1 MRLSARVDYA
11 LRAAIELAEAGAQ
24 ERVPVTA
31 EQLATAQQIPPK
43 FLENILVQLRRAGL
57 VRSQRGPVG
66 GHWLARSASEITLAD
81 VIRAVEGPLANIRG
95 ELPEHVDYQGP
106 AKSLQQVWIALR
118 AAERA
123 ILETVT
129 LDAVARGTLPL
140 RVRELIDDPE
150 AWAARA

>member
-11 LRAAIELAEAGAQ
+11 LRAAIELADAGAQ

-31 EQLATAQQIPPK
+31 EQLATAQQIPSK

-66 GHWLARSASEITLAD
+66 GHWLARPPAEVSLAD
-81 VIRAVEGPLANIRG
+81 VIRAVEGPRANIRG
-95 ELPEHVDYQGP
+95 ELPENVDYQGP
-106 AKSLQQVWIALR
+106 ARSLQQVWIALR
-118 AAERA
+118 AAERG
-123 ILETVT
+123 ILEAVT
-129 LDAVARGTLPL
+129 LADVAGGKLPP
-140 RVRELIDDPE
+140 RIQELIEDPE

>member
-11 LRAAIELAEAGAQ
+11 LRAAIELADAGAH

-31 EQLATAQQIPPK
+31 EQLATAQQIPSK

-66 GHWLARSASEITLAD
+66 GHWLARPPAEVSLAD

-95 ELPEHVDYQGP
+95 ELPENVDYQGP
-106 AKSLQQVWIALR
+106 ARSLQQVWIALR
-118 AAERA
+118 AAERG

-129 LDAVARGTLPL
+129 LADVAGGKLPP
-140 RVRELIDDPE
+140 RVDELIEAPE

>member
-11 LRAAIELAEAGAQ
+11 LRAAIELADAGAQ

-31 EQLATAQQIPPK
+31 EQLATAQQIPSK

-66 GHWLARSASEITLAD
+66 GHWLARPPAEVSLAD

-95 ELPEHVDYQGP
+95 ELPENVDYQGP
-106 AKSLQQVWIALR
+106 ARSLQQVWIALR
-118 AAERA
+118 AAERG
-123 ILETVT
+123 ILEAVT
-129 LDAVARGTLPL
+129 LADVAGGKLPP
-140 RVRELIDDPE
+140 RIDELIEDPE